1 MGNENVFHN
10 TLERKTP
17 LKTVKTVTGKSRKT
31 GIFFVHCF
39 GQKLA
44 IFHVFILVE
53 IGKKYVFYDILDR
66 KKRLRRQQEEE
77 VKNFKK
83 NCIFAKGLVHGFDQ
97 NLTILPSFLF

>member
-1 MGNENVFHN
+1 MCFI
-10 TLERKTP
+10 TDFRKKTP
-17 LKTVKTVTGKSRKT
+17 FKDCKNSNWKKSKNWD
-31 GIFFVHCF
+31 FFVHCF

-77 VKNFKK
+77 VENSKENS
-83 NCIFAKGLVHGFDQ
+83 IFAKGLVHGFDQ
-97 NLTILPSFLF
+97 KSTILPSFLV